1 MKHFKHFVQ
10 AALLAIFILACFQL
24 ALNIAATCHNVAPVR
39 EVPAGKPVPDTDVK
53 SNDTTQFNVFGLK
66 KQQG

>member
-24 ALNIAATCHNVAPVR
+24 ALNIAATRHNVAPVR
-39 EVPAGKPVPDTDVK
+39 EVPAGKPVPDQIP
-53 SNDTTQFNVFGLK
+53 NDTVPSFFGLK
-66 KQQG
+66 PKQQG